1 MTAGE
6 VMLVVAGVLGVL
18 ACVALVVTLVR
29 VSDAL
34 RALRREMATV
44 APLVDELRASIDDAR
59 LAALEVRQTPTTRVA
74 IGPGPVRTTRTT
86 RTTLSEP
93 MIKAAGLATGTSR
106 AVRRLRRGA

>member
-6 VMLVVAGVLGVL
+6 VMLVVAGVLGAL
-18 ACVALVVTLVR
+18 ACVALAVTLLR

-34 RALRREMATV
+34 RAVRRELATV
-44 APLVDELRASIDDAR
+44 TPLVEDLRASIDDAQ
-59 LAALEVRQTPTTRVA
+59 AAAAEIRRATASV
-74 IGPGPVRTTRTT
+74 PVGALPSRAT

>member
-1 MTAGE
+1 MTASE

-18 ACVALVVTLVR
+18 ACVALAVTLVR

-34 RALRREMATV
+34 RAVRREMATV

-59 LAALEVRQTPTTRVA
+59 AAAVEVRQAPTTRVA
-74 IGPGPVRTTRTT
+74 IGPGPARTT

-93 MIKAAGLATGTSR
+93 RIKAAGLATGTSR

>member
-6 VMLVVAGVLGVL
+6 VMLVVAGVLGAL
-18 ACVALVVTLVR
+18 ACAALAVTLLR

-34 RALRREMATV
+34 RALRRELATV
-44 APLVDELRASIDDAR
+44 TPLVEELRASIDDAR
-59 LAALEVRQTPTTRVA
+59 AWPRRRHAARLPPCQLGSLPS
-74 IGPGPVRTTRTT
+74 RTT

-93 MIKAAGLATGTSR
+93 RIKAAGLATGTSR

>member
-6 VMLVVAGVLGVL
+6 IMLVVAGVLGAL
-18 ACVALVVTLVR
+18 ACAALVVTLVR

-34 RALRREMATV
+34 RTLRREMATV

-59 LAALEVRQTPTTRVA
+59 AAAVEVRQIPTTRVA
-74 IGPGPVRTTRTT
+74 IGSGPSPTT

-93 MIKAAGLATGTSR
+93 MIKASGLATGTSR

>member
-6 VMLVVAGVLGVL
+6 VMLVVAGVLGAL
-18 ACVALVVTLVR
+18 ACAALVVTLAR

-44 APLVDELRASIDDAR
+44 TPLVDELRASIDDAR
-59 LAALEVRQTPTTRVA
+59 AAAVEVRQAPTARVA
-74 IGPGPVRTTRTT
+74 IGSGPSRTTT

>member
-6 VMLVVAGVLGVL
+6 VLLVVAGVLGAL
-18 ACVALVVTLVR
+18 ACVALAVTLLR

-34 RALRREMATV
+34 RALRRELATV
-44 APLVDELRASIDDAR
+44 TPLVEELRGIDR
-59 LAALEVRQTPTTRVA
+59 RRTNGRGGGTPPIA
-74 IGPGPVRTTRTT
+74 PVPAGSLPSRTT

-93 MIKAAGLATGTSR
+93 RIKAAGLATGTSR

>member
-6 VMLVVAGVLGVL
+6 VLLVVAGVLGAL
-18 ACVALVVTLVR
+18 ACVALAVTLLR

-34 RALRREMATV
+34 RALRRELATV
-44 APLVDELRASIDDAR
+44 TPLVEELRASIDDAR
-59 LAALEVRQTPTTRVA
+59 MAAAEARRTIA
-74 IGPGPVRTTRTT
+74 PVPAGSLPSRTT

-93 MIKAAGLATGTSR
+93 RIKAAGLATGTSR